1 MARTPSHIINNIWK
15 KKGKITLN
23 VSSEDIYI
31 YISVK
36 NK

>member
-15 KKGKITLN
+15 KREKITLN

-31 YISVK
+31 YIG
-36 NK
+36 